1 MKRLILSAGLVF
13 AITPAFAQNISADV
27 YSSNAALSQEQAE
40 LARVIAVRPVIIKN
54 SGTNAGTW
62 VGATVGTT
70 TGYALTRGSNNYAA
84 RGLGSVLGGVVGGA
98 VGQSLGNSTGPH
110 QAVQIFV
117 QRYQSNGRPYPQLT
131 GVVEADDQGIRPG
144 DQVLLVRGRNGF
156 SIVRAGVTQ
165 TQGTDGPSIGP
176 GTYERVPG
184 DYGAGVQP

>member
-1 MKRLILSAGLVF
+1 MKRIFLSAVLVF
-13 AITPAFAQNISADV
+13 ATLPAFAQNISANV

-40 LARVIAVRPVIIKN
+40 LARVVAVRPVTIQN
-54 SGTNAGTW
+54 TGTNAGTY
-62 VGATVGTT
+62 VGATVGSVS
-70 TGYALTRGSNNYAA
+70 GYALTRGSNNYAA

-98 VGQSLGNSTGPH
+98 VGQSLGNKTGPH

-156 SIVRAGVTQ
+156 SVVRAGV
-165 TQGTDGPSIGP
+165 
-176 GTYERVPG
+176 
-184 DYGAGVQP
+184 AQP